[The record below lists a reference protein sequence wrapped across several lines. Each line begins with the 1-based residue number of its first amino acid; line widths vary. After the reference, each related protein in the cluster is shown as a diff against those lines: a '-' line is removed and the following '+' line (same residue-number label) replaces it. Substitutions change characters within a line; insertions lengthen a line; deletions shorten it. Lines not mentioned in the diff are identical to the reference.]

1 VVSRCPAGDWSGHWP
16 VTAVDDEAGSGRRR
30 LGVVAQR
37 RRRGDRLL
45 AVAISGAPGR
55 RRVDAVAAVLVGLGL
70 VDDAASRIVR
80 VNQHRLLLLLLLLM
94 VMVMVMLLV
103 QTVGG
108 DHVRTAL
115 RIVVVIPGDV
125 LVCGVVIWNRSHVTD
140 SASVRR

>member
-1 VVSRCPAGDWSGHWP
+1 MVSRCPAGDWSGHWP

-80 VNQHRLLLLLLLLM
+80 VNQHRLLLLLL
-94 VMVMVMLLV
+94 MVMVMLLV